1 MELARRV
8 YPATAAMAWPH
19 RQELGGQ
26 MRKAAVSVPSN
37 IAEGFRQGAD
47 GAFLRHL
54 KIAAGSTAELET
66 QAQLAIE
73 LRLWTDDAA
82 RGIPELTGRTAQML
96 AALIR
101 AIDARK
107 KARST
112 RSGRADR
119 HSVR

>member
-8 YPATAAMAWPH
+8 YPATASMAWPH
-19 RQELGGQ
+19 RQELGRQ

-47 GAFLRHL
+47 GAYLRHL

-66 QAQLAIE
+66 QAQLATE
-73 LRLWTDDAA
+73 LRLWTDDAV
-82 RGIPELTGRTAQML
+82 RGIPELTERTARML

-101 AIDARK
+101 ALDARK
-107 KARST
+107 KARSK
-112 RSGRADR
+112 RR
-119 HSVR
+119 